1 MHKAQTHAPITLKD
15 STVRVRFIGGE
26 SGGDGSPRLYASDRN
41 TLIVQGWTTQTVG
54 RIEIPHRLL
63 AFAEPGTCLTGLHD
77 TGHGTFLLS
86 GVPVDDPE
94 ALEMMQIPGHEA
106 AVEIPIGEEV
116 RPDAPARRS

>member
-1 MHKAQTHAPITLKD
+1 M
-15 STVRVRFIGGE
+15 
-26 SGGDGSPRLYASDRN
+26 
-41 TLIVQGWTTQTVG
+41 QGWKTPTVD

-77 TGHGTFLLS
+77 IGHGTFVLS

-94 ALEMMQIPGHEA
+94 ALALMQIPGHEA
-106 AVEIPIGEEV
+106 VEIPVGEEV